1 MKKLL
6 YMVVAV
12 LALSSC
18 NNWFD
23 VAPKEEYI
31 DEDALFSSESAF
43 RNALNGIYTELRS
56 SELFGS
62 NLGLGGIEFM
72 GQTLVPD
79 SELKPIAEFDYDSR
93 IMKEKI
99 EQVWASMYHAIYSC
113 NNLLRL
119 FDKNQDV
126 IFIKGAREVML
137 AELKVLRVAMHY
149 DLVRLFHPAYTSE
162 PSFKGIY
169 WKESTGDELQQL
181 STQELCTKML
191 AQLTE
196 AIAILKKYDP
206 IYTG

>member
-72 GQTLVPD
+72 GTLPT
-79 SELKPIAEFDYDSR
+79 
-93 IMKEKI
+93 
-99 EQVWASMYHAIYSC
+99 VWAYSITSPEKKSTPKPVPIIYEH
-113 NNLLRL
+113 
-119 FDKNQDV
+119 
-126 IFIKGAREVML
+126 G
-137 AELKVLRVAMHY
+137 
-149 DLVRLFHPAYTSE
+149 
-162 PSFKGIY
+162 
-169 WKESTGDELQQL
+169 L
-181 STQELCTKML
+181 STRNWV
-191 AQLTE
+191 
-196 AIAILKKYDP
+196 
-206 IYTG
+206 

>member
-79 SELKPIAEFDYDSR
+79 SELKPIAEFDYDSQ

-99 EQVWASMYHAIYSC
+99 E
-113 NNLLRL
+113 R
-119 FDKNQDV
+119 FNQDEQLRDMAYKRSLNRWANERDKQDMYEKGKEEGIKQGIIEKSKEKTKQLFNKYYPKEDDSILENLNNEQYDQ
-126 IFIKGAREVML
+126 IFEMILDNRCINEIK
-137 AELKVLRVAMHY
+137 EL
-149 DLVRLFHPAYTSE
+149 
-162 PSFKGIY
+162 
-169 WKESTGDELQQL
+169 
-181 STQELCTKML
+181 
-191 AQLTE
+191 
-196 AIAILKKYDP
+196 LK
-206 IYTG
+206 